1 MRQARTAVG
10 IPSMVK
16 VWLSVTFVNTT
27 FRYLIR
33 GSPLNGNTIKR
44 RNMELI
50 VAGDRATCGLINTA

>member
-1 MRQARTAVG
+1 M
-10 IPSMVK
+10 
-16 VWLSVTFVNTT
+16 LSVTFVDTT

-33 GSPLNGNTIKR
+33 GSPLDGNTIKR